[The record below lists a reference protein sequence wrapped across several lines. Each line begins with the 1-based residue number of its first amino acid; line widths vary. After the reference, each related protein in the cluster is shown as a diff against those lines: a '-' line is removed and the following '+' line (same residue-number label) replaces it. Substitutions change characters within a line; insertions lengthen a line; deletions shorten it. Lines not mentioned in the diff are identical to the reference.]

1 MCDEGT
7 EYGTPFLMNNKKK
20 EKGKTTLFKV
30 RLKCPEDSSC
40 SFCRHIMMDE
50 EKQTWKIETPPLES
64 QRVGKGKKKNG
75 YEHND
80 SCKLYEKYS
89 YNTPQRITKKWRDLK
104 PKTQVENQED
114 GNSTEE
120 EPVEVSEEQT
130 NHLFQIK
137 LVERAKEKEF
147 YKITKKAEIAPFSI
161 FHNILQPTL
170 TLFDVKNS
178 YKFLEQDSFF
188 VFFDER
194 ALRDYRVMTICA
206 REERMLNPLVFCVYS
221 ATEYDAIC
229 SSLVFLHLTIHKATK
244 KQWKPKRFLVQFSE
258 GTKKFLI

>member
-1 MCDEGT
+1 MNDWLKKYVPLVCDEGT

-64 QRVGKGKKKNG
+64 QRVRKGKKKNG

-147 YKITKKAEIAPFSI
+147 YKITKKSRDCA
-161 FHNILQPTL
+161 ILYIPQHPPTHPHVVRREKQL
-170 TLFDVKNS
+170 QVSGTGQ
-178 YKFLEQDSFF
+178 FLR
-188 VFFDER
+188 VF
-194 ALRDYRVMTICA
+194 
-206 REERMLNPLVFCVYS
+206 
-221 ATEYDAIC
+221 
-229 SSLVFLHLTIHKATK
+229 
-244 KQWKPKRFLVQFSE
+244 
-258 GTKKFLI
+258 